1 MFHFCGFS
9 SGCNRPATLVAG
21 LLLAGSLIQGRSACA
36 YAKDSVPDWVHA
48 AASQPPGSYPP
59 RTDAVVLLDD
69 TTLSVAPDGHAVQ
82 HIRHVVKILRP
93 GGRDEG
99 VVHVFFDKD
108 SKINFMHVWS
118 IGPDGHEYAMKDNE
132 LLELGIPGEGNFYV
146 DERFKAANPP
156 GRDPGGIVAY
166 EYEQRLAPYDHEA
179 TWFFEDNLPHLK
191 QSFTLE
197 LPANFKYATVWA
209 HHPEQKAVDLEHQR
223 YRWEANGTPGI
234 DLERV
239 PMAPNMSALEGRMT
253 VHFAPATDADLGTW
267 KGVGDFYDQL
277 ARDRMVPT
285 PEIAAKA
292 AQLVAGKPDFYAK
305 TEAIAEFVQKQIRYY
320 VVEKGI
326 GGRQPHPAAD
336 ILRVG
341 YGDCK
346 DKSTLLSA
354 MLKSVGIHSVLV
366 LVDSHRG
373 FVDPAAPSVLGNHA
387 IAAVEIPEGYNS
399 PKLRSVVQVK
409 SGRRYLIVDPTSEKT
424 AFGQLEH
431 TLQGGYAVIVEG
443 SHSEIVQ
450 IPVLRPELNT
460 LSRSA
465 SFELAADGTLKG
477 AITEKRFGD
486 LSERERY
493 IYLQG
498 EQKERESLL
507 DRTLSRDFVS
517 FNVAG
522 VKTENAEALNQDLTT
537 TFELSADRFARNVG
551 PLMMVRPRVLGEE
564 SLRADRKP
572 RTVPINLDEAMQ
584 EKDDFTIRL
593 PEGYTA
599 DEIPEPIS
607 LDLGFAAYQSSTKV
621 DGNALHYTRTY
632 TVRDVTL
639 PADRYADVQHLAE
652 VIHNDEQNR
661 AVLKKK

>member
-9 SGCNRPATLVAG
+9 SGCNRPAAAVAG
-21 LLLAGSLIQGRSACA
+21 LLLAGSLIQGRSARA

-48 AASQPPGSYPP
+48 AASAPSGSYPP

-69 TTLSVAPDGHAVQ
+69 TTLSVAPDGRAVQ
-82 HIRHVVKILRP
+82 RIRHVVKILRP

-99 VVHVFFDKD
+99 VVRVFFDKD

-118 IGPDGHEYAMKDNE
+118 IGPDGHEYALKDNE
-132 LLELGIPGEGNFYV
+132 LLEVGLPGEGNFYV

-166 EYEQRLAPYDHEA
+166 EYEQRLAAYDHEA

-197 LPANFKYATVWA
+197 LPANFKYVTVWA
-209 HHPEQKAVDLEHQR
+209 HHPDQKAVDLEHQR

-239 PMAPNMSALEGRMT
+239 PMAPNRSALEGRMT
-253 VHFAPATDADLGTW
+253 VHFAPAADADLGTW
-267 KGVGDFYDQL
+267 KGVGNFYDQL
-277 ARDRMVPT
+277 ARDRMTPT
-285 PEIAAKA
+285 PEIATKA
-292 AQLVAGKPDFYAK
+292 AQLTAGKVDFYAK

-320 VVEKGI
+320 VVEQGI

-354 MLKSVGIHSVLV
+354 MLKSVGIRSTLV

-387 IAAVEIPEGYNS
+387 IAAVEIPEGYDS
-399 PKLRSVVQVK
+399 PKLRSVVKVK
-409 SGRRYLIVDPTSEKT
+409 SGRRYLIVDPTSEET

-431 TLQGGYAVIVEG
+431 NLQGGYAVIVEG
-443 SHSEIVQ
+443 RQSEIVQ

-486 LSERERY
+486 LSERERS

-498 EQKERESLL
+498 EQKERQSLL
-507 DRTLSRDFVS
+507 DRSLARDFVS

-564 SLRADRKP
+564 TLYADRKP
-572 RTVPINLDEAMQ
+572 RTVPINLDQAMQ

-593 PEGYTA
+593 PEGYTT
-599 DEIPEPIS
+599 DEVPEPVS

-621 DGNALHYTRTY
+621 DGNMLHYTRTY

-639 PADRYADVQHLAE
+639 PAERYADVQHLAE